1 MSRCGLHGLP
11 LAVQLAPP
19 LETQLPPPLPP
30 PLLDVTLA
38 IVNSR
43 RLLSPPCNVLQAAA
57 GLLFI
62 TAALSLAS
70 VYFTARA
77 VAELRQKQREVRY
90 QEMGVVGDVLQFEPD
105 V

>member
-1 MSRCGLHGLP
+1 V
-11 LAVQLAPP
+11 A
-19 LETQLPPPLPP
+19 
-30 PLLDVTLA
+30 
-38 IVNSR
+38 
-43 RLLSPPCNVLQAAA
+43 QAAA

-77 VAELRQKQREVRY
+77 VAELKQKQREVRY
-90 QEMGVVGDVLQFEPD
+90 QDMGVVGDVLQFEPD